1 MYYCPVFYQKTNR
14 NNFLCVVHQDKH
26 GNNQIFVRELQE
38 MYLMGQIEPKSNIE
52 VYNPQSR
59 QYQHFIKKRTQ
70 AYVIRF
76 LQENENRISFSELN
90 KYFSYINDQ
99 ILKKIIKD
107 INVEVDRNQIC
118 SLAQEYKDE
127 QFKSLITPEN
137 ICQYESALYG
147 E

>member
-1 MYYCPVFYQKTNR
+1 M
-14 NNFLCVVHQDKH
+14 HQDKH

-76 LQENENRISFSELN
+76 L
-90 KYFSYINDQ
+90 
-99 ILKKIIKD
+99 
-107 INVEVDRNQIC
+107 
-118 SLAQEYKDE
+118 
-127 QFKSLITPEN
+127 
-137 ICQYESALYG
+137 
-147 E
+147 